1 MFYASPLGRL
11 KLESDGA
18 ALTALSFE
26 GACPSSSVNP
36 GAETVKPLPVF
47 DETCRWLDIYF
58 SGGVPDFIPAL
69 NLQGSAFRQAVWKIL
84 LEIPYGATTTYGAI
98 AARLVRGAPGRMSA
112 QAVGGA
118 VGHNPV
124 AIIVPC
130 HRVIGADGSLTGY
143 ASGLPRK
150 TWLLHHEGVGDV
162 DAERSVAVGVAAGFH
177 IVYPNN
183 CLPVHSSEMPIMPEA
198 SKNKSL
204 H

>member
-1 MFYASPLGRL
+1 MTQPGYSMYYASPLGRL

-47 DETCRWLDIYF
+47 AETCRWLDIYF

-84 LEIPYGATTTYGAI
+84 LEIPYGVTT
-98 AARLVRGAPGRMSA
+98 
-112 QAVGGA
+112 

-162 DAERSVAVGVAAGFH
+162 DAERR
-177 IVYPNN
+177 
-183 CLPVHSSEMPIMPEA
+183 
-198 SKNKSL
+198 
-204 H
+204 